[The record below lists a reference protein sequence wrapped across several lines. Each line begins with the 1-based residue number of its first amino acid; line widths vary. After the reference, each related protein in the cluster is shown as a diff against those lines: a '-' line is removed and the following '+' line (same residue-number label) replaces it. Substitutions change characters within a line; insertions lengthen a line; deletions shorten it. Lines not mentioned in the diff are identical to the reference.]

1 MRRVIF
7 ALVVGLV
14 AGALVA
20 QETPAYTPGENPFQ
34 GDFAFVLGQA
44 VGLRVDLQGVHLD
57 SVTMSAVG
65 EVRPGQKVKCEAVV
79 AGSNTTDKKA
89 TLTAVLLLEDADGK
103 KLERVT
109 LDPFRAKAGKD
120 FQERQKVFVG
130 GDALTGARKVYLFI
144 QVAF

>member
-1 MRRVIF
+1 MVFNDLGDRARREE
-7 ALVVGLV
+7 ADL
-14 AGALVA
+14 
-20 QETPAYTPGENPFQ
+20 ERT
-34 GDFAFVLGQA
+34 GDFG
-44 VGLRVDLQGVHLD
+44 G
-57 SVTMSAVG
+57 
-65 EVRPGQKVKCEAVV
+65 
-79 AGSNTTDKKA
+79 
-89 TLTAVLLLEDADGK
+89 AVLLLEDADGK

>member
-1 MRRVIF
+1 
-7 ALVVGLV
+7 
-14 AGALVA
+14 
-20 QETPAYTPGENPFQ
+20 
-34 GDFAFVLGQA
+34 
-44 VGLRVDLQGVHLD
+44 
-57 SVTMSAVG
+57 MSAVG
-65 EVRPGQKVKCEAVV
+65 EVRPGQKGESARRFV

>member
-1 MRRVIF
+1 
-7 ALVVGLV
+7 
-14 AGALVA
+14 
-20 QETPAYTPGENPFQ
+20 
-34 GDFAFVLGQA
+34 
-44 VGLRVDLQGVHLD
+44 
-57 SVTMSAVG
+57 
-65 EVRPGQKVKCEAVV
+65 V

-130 GDALTGARKVYLFI
+130 GDA
-144 QVAF
+144 